1 MNQGT
6 FMRVADRQKDKTRI
20 SIDLTSEL
28 RSEISTRAKET
39 GLSMNR
45 AIQQLLQAGL
55 KAERQKKQRLEEMLR
70 HYRDCSDPQEA
81 KRLGDELGAM
91 IFGR

>member
-1 MNQGT
+1 MSEGAG
-6 FMRVADRQKDKTRI
+6 MRVAEPLEEKTRI
-20 SIDLTSEL
+20 SVDLTSDL

-45 AIQQLLQAGL
+45 TILQLLLAGL
-55 KAERQKKQRLEEMLR
+55 EAERQKKQRLEEMLR
-70 HYRDCSDPQEA
+70 RYRECADPKEA
-81 KRLGDELGAM
+81 ERLGDELGAM